1 MADIHFQDL
10 VSAVPI
16 GTDIV
21 PIGQGT
27 TNTRKATITDIRG
40 VVNDLTTG
48 GTDKT
53 LSAEMGKQ
61 LDTKK
66 ANQTDLDTTNTNVS
80 NLTTEITNA
89 RGGEVDLDTRMDK
102 IYNKIGV
109 LNESVADYD
118 VYASVKDGSFYT
130 VVDYK
135 RTSDATLYLKSTLSN
150 KDANGYFQTCKLD
163 YYGLDGI
170 TKIKTQTW
178 TLTYDSDGLIINKVV
193 S

>member
-53 LSAEMGKQ
+53 L
-61 LDTKK
+61 
-66 ANQTDLDTTNTNVS
+66 
-80 NLTTEITNA
+80 
-89 RGGEVDLDTRMDK
+89 
-102 IYNKIGV
+102 
-109 LNESVADYD
+109 
-118 VYASVKDGSFYT
+118 
-130 VVDYK
+130 
-135 RTSDATLYLKSTLSN
+135 
-150 KDANGYFQTCKLD
+150 
-163 YYGLDGI
+163 
-170 TKIKTQTW
+170 
-178 TLTYDSDGLIINKVV
+178 
-193 S
+193 